1 MNHFFHFGVVTTGS
15 YTFNSPAGLD
25 LEGVFFME
33 SSYNK
38 GRERTL
44 QLVIMAM
51 MVALIFIFSRFLGIT
66 TDVLHIG
73 FDFLPVVLIGCLYG
87 PLWAAVTYMVGDLV
101 CAILMPFGAINP
113 GLTVIAGIIGLV
125 YGFIFYNR
133 DLSGKRLFLATL
145 LASLI
150 VAGII
155 KLFGTSICLAVMY
168 GSPYW
173 PMVISRIPNCAFL
186 FAVQMIT
193 IPLIYRY
200 VYKPVSS
207 RILTR

>member
-1 MNHFFHFGVVTTGS
+1 
-15 YTFNSPAGLD
+15 
-25 LEGVFFME
+25 ME
-33 SSYNK
+33 SSYSK

-101 CAILMPFGAINP
+101 CALLMPFGAINP
-113 GLTVIAGIIGLV
+113 GLTVIAGLIGLV
-125 YGFIFYNR
+125 YGFIFYER

-193 IPLIYRY
+193 IPLVYRY

>member
-1 MNHFFHFGVVTTGS
+1 MQTV
-15 YTFNSPAGLD
+15 
-25 LEGVFFME
+25 
-33 SSYNK
+33 NK

-44 QLVIMAM
+44 QIVIMAM

-73 FDFLPVVLIGCLYG
+73 FDFLPVVLIACLYG
-87 PLWAAVTYMVGDLV
+87 PLWAAITYMIGDLV
-101 CAILMPFGAINP
+101 CAILMPFGASNP

-125 YGFIFYNR
+125 YGFAFY
-133 DLSGKRLFLATL
+133 GKELNGKKLILVTAA
-145 LASLI
+145 ASLI

-155 KLFGTSICLAVMY
+155 KLFGTSLCLAVMY

-173 PMVISRIPNCAFL
+173 PMVVSRIPNCAFL

-193 IPLIYRY
+193 IPLIYKCVY
-200 VYKPVSS
+200 VPVS
-207 RILTR
+207 RRMVR

>member
-1 MNHFFHFGVVTTGS
+1 
-15 YTFNSPAGLD
+15 
-25 LEGVFFME
+25 ME
-33 SSYNK
+33 SSYSK
-38 GRERTL
+38 GKERTL

-73 FDFLPVVLIGCLYG
+73 FDFLPVVLIACLYG
-87 PLWAAVTYMVGDLV
+87 PIWAAVTYMIGDLV

-125 YGFIFYNR
+125 YGFVFYSR
-133 DLSGKRLFLATL
+133 DLSGKRLIAAAAI
-145 LASLI
+145 ASLV
-150 VAGII
+150 VAGIV

-200 VYKPVSS
+200 VYQPVSR
-207 RILTR
+207 RIFS

>member
-1 MNHFFHFGVVTTGS
+1 
-15 YTFNSPAGLD
+15 
-25 LEGVFFME
+25 
-33 SSYNK
+33 
-38 GRERTL
+38 
-44 QLVIMAM
+44 MAM

-125 YGFIFYNR
+125 YGFIFYDR
-133 DLSGKRLFLATL
+133 DLSGKRLLLATL
-145 LASLI
+145 LASLV

-173 PMVISRIPNCAFL
+173 PMVVSRIPNCAFL

>member
-1 MNHFFHFGVVTTGS
+1 MPSV
-15 YTFNSPAGLD
+15 
-25 LEGVFFME
+25 
-33 SSYNK
+33 NK

-44 QLVIMAM
+44 QIVIMAM

-66 TDVLHIG
+66 TDVIHLG

-87 PLWAAVTYMVGDLV
+87 PVWAAVTYMVGDIV
-101 CAILMPFGAINP
+101 CALLMPYGVINP

-125 YGFIFYNR
+125 YGLVFYNR
-133 DLSGKRLFLATL
+133 DLNGKKLIIATAI
-145 LASLI
+145 ASLI
-150 VAGII
+150 VAGVI
-155 KLFGTSICLAVMY
+155 KLFGTSLCLAVMY

-193 IPLIYRY
+193 IPLIYKF
-200 VYKPVSS
+200 VYLPVS
-207 RILTR
+207 RQL